1 MLEYVIGPE
10 GYKGFCQSVL
20 TDGVSSYTGKTK
32 EEFLAEGCTVVD
44 GDGLYEI
51 VKAFENS
58 ISGQWKEITE
68 KEYDDALNVLPPVL
82 WYNGGFFISE
92 ADTGSVHAFYQR
104 LNGKFYTSEYSIYT
118 SRDEIMESLKR
129 YVAEKEA
136 SA

>member
-1 MLEYVIGPE
+1 MLEFVIGPE

-32 EEFLAEGCTVVD
+32 DEFLAEGCTVVD

-68 KEYDDALNVLPPVL
+68 EQYEYALNVLPPL
-82 WYNGGFFISE
+82 MWYNGGFFISE
-92 ADTGSVHAFYQR
+92 ADTGTVHAFYQR
-104 LNGKFYTSEYSIYT
+104 LNGKYYSCEYSIYKP
-118 SRDEIMESLKR
+118 RDEIMNSLLEFIK
-129 YVAEKEA
+129 KEA
-136 SA
+136 AKE